1 MRDHCWY
8 CNQKGTIGRYNGWK
22 NYETWAVNAH
32 LTNESNTYEQLMAI
46 VQNPDTPYDQAR
58 DLREWVRFDEGDKSF
73 DLEADVLVGMSAD
86 LLAAAFDLVD
96 WREIIQAQTVLD
108 AYTGDN

>member
-1 MRDHCWY
+1 MP
-8 CNQKGTIGRYNGWK
+8 KYNGWK

-32 LTNESNTYEQLMAI
+32 LTNEPHSYEWLMSI

-58 DLREWVRFDEGDKSF
+58 DLREMVRFDEGGESH
-73 DLEADVLVGMSAD
+73 DLGNDVMVGMSAD

-96 WREIIQAQTVLD
+96 WGEIINANSEGESDEVD
-108 AYTGDN
+108 SGGGVGDVDILSN